1 MNPESKQLTWSKWK
15 AKYKPIDNHI
25 CEDPEEKLFEADGE
39 ELAFV
44 ESKDPQNIW
53 TWVEGDMSTLLC
65 AGIGFEDPIGYYICE
80 TPWKDEWEYVVVTV
94 DTQCHCYK
102 DSGYN
107 GGDNG
112 DPNCETCEGSGYKT
126 SYLE

>member
-1 MNPESKQLTWSKWK
+1 MNPESKQIKWSKWK
-15 AKYKPIDNHI
+15 TKYRPINNHI
-25 CEDPEEKLFEADGE
+25 SEDQEENLFEADGE

-80 TPWKDEWEYVVVTV
+80 TPWTDEWEYVVVTV
-94 DTQCHCYK
+94 DTECVCFSE
-102 DSGYN
+102 DGYV
-107 GGDNG
+107 GGSNG
-112 DPNCETCEGSGYKT
+112 DPGCGTCEGSGYKT
-126 SYLE
+126 SYLD